1 MSVLGKDLFDFQR
14 SHTNTKVEFGASGY
28 WVEMVPEMQPY
39 GTVLTEILNLDV
51 TPFQKLLDRL
61 NTAVHEK
68 NYDDAPRAYMDMQKG
83 FGSLPL
89 YRLYLMDFRY
99 FGDMKIE
106 EFVGEE
112 AREAFAEYVINEERE
127 IPSFM
132 QQQIKDI
139 QLIQERYAW
148 FLDRVFANAVFEK
161 KKGQRKE
168 SLAQLIYSSG
178 YEAFVSGVSLGKD
191 PEVDAPLVRAQYRI
205 RGERENAEV
214 VEKMYFDRLLD
225 FVYVE
230 LMKGLQK
237 GFVPKRCANCGRW
250 FLQMPGMTYAYCGE
264 PAPGQ
269 DGKTCREI
277 GATSSFRS
285 KVQNNDV
292 WKAHQR
298 AYKKYFARTRKGT
311 MSKGV
316 FEVWSRKMET
326 LRDDALKEY
335 DRAKSE
341 EERQRIVDEVTQKL
355 NTLERIEAEDGGSY
369 HPDQAGT
376 YIATYWVVP
385 KDARDSYSVSRK
397 IILTDTEGQAHTEEN
412 GGQKQ
417 KEDTNSEEDSETPVQ
432 GILDVEVTVSG
443 EDADAQAAR
452 ELEEKI
458 EDGEVMMLSGAEN
471 TFRARETVHLE
482 KGETI
487 YYPSYIGNYLTCWFT
502 VNGKIA
508 YCLESHR
515 SSPPRG
521 DYVAQ
526 VLDSNKNLQKV
537 LYYGYGGAG
546 DITGS
551 YLSGKSAEEKYVYT
565 HIAASYA
572 YAGEAGFTGCKYED
586 LVNAGVIA
594 YIDHLFAME
603 EPPKGEISLSKTSV
617 KAVRNGNVQKTPDI
631 F

>member
-83 FGSLPL
+83 FGYLPL

-112 AREAFAEYVINEERE
+112 VREAFAKYVINEERE

-230 LMKGLQK
+230 FMKGLQK

-250 FLQMPGMTYAYCGE
+250 FLQAPGATFAYCAG
-264 PAPGQ
+264 PAPE
-269 DGKTCREI
+269 DPGKTCREI
-277 GATSSFRS
+277 GAASSFKD
-285 KVQNNDV
+285 KVANNEV
-292 WKAHQR
+292 WQVQQR
-298 AYKKYFARTRKGT
+298 AYKKYYARTMRKDMT
-311 MSKGV
+311 KAE
-316 FEVWSRKMET
+316 FEAWT
-326 LRDDALKEY
+326 RDAEQKRDAALEPY
-335 DRAKSE
+335 ARAESE
-341 EERQRIVDEVTQKL
+341 EERQRI
-355 NTLERIEAEDGGSY
+355 
-369 HPDQAGT
+369 
-376 YIATYWVVP
+376 
-385 KDARDSYSVSRK
+385 
-397 IILTDTEGQAHTEEN
+397 
-412 GGQKQ
+412 
-417 KEDTNSEEDSETPVQ
+417 
-432 GILDVEVTVSG
+432 
-443 EDADAQAAR
+443 AA
-452 ELEEKI
+452 ELEEK
-458 EDGEVMMLSGAEN
+458 LN
-471 TFRARETVHLE
+471 RL
-482 KGETI
+482 
-487 YYPSYIGNYLTCWFT
+487 
-502 VNGKIA
+502 
-508 YCLESHR
+508 
-515 SSPPRG
+515 
-521 DYVAQ
+521 
-526 VLDSNKNLQKV
+526 
-537 LYYGYGGAG
+537 
-546 DITGS
+546 
-551 YLSGKSAEEKYVYT
+551 
-565 HIAASYA
+565 
-572 YAGEAGFTGCKYED
+572 
-586 LVNAGVIA
+586 
-594 YIDHLFAME
+594 
-603 EPPKGEISLSKTSV
+603 
-617 KAVRNGNVQKTPDI
+617 
-631 F
+631 

>member
-112 AREAFAEYVINEERE
+112 VREAFAKYVINEERE

-230 LMKGLQK
+230 LM
-237 GFVPKRCANCGRW
+237 P
-250 FLQMPGMTYAYCGE
+250 TDIYYDE
-264 PAPGQ
+264 PRPSA
-269 DGKTCREI
+269 EL
-277 GATSSFRS
+277 F
-285 KVQNNDV
+285 
-292 WKAHQR
+292 WKYPQYHFQ
-298 AYKKYFARTRKGT
+298 
-311 MSKGV
+311 S
-316 FEVWSRKMET
+316 EVRV
-326 LRDDALKEY
+326 A
-335 DRAKSE
+335 
-341 EERQRIVDEVTQKL
+341 IL
-355 NTLERIEAEDGGSY
+355 NTNFVWDYDPQHFKYEQHR
-369 HPDQAGT
+369 
-376 YIATYWVVP
+376 
-385 KDARDSYSVSRK
+385 
-397 IILTDTEGQAHTEEN
+397 
-412 GGQKQ
+412 
-417 KEDTNSEEDSETPVQ
+417 
-432 GILDVEVTVSG
+432 LDVYLPHLHEYATIRAAKDLQNICFFCRS
-443 EDADAQAAR
+443 EDEPVMCAVNLPYQ
-452 ELEEKI
+452 EEK
-458 EDGEVMMLSGAEN
+458 
-471 TFRARETVHLE
+471 
-482 KGETI
+482 
-487 YYPSYIGNYLTCWFT
+487 
-502 VNGKIA
+502 
-508 YCLESHR
+508 
-515 SSPPRG
+515 
-521 DYVAQ
+521 
-526 VLDSNKNLQKV
+526 
-537 LYYGYGGAG
+537 
-546 DITGS
+546 
-551 YLSGKSAEEKYVYT
+551 
-565 HIAASYA
+565 
-572 YAGEAGFTGCKYED
+572 
-586 LVNAGVIA
+586 
-594 YIDHLFAME
+594 
-603 EPPKGEISLSKTSV
+603 
-617 KAVRNGNVQKTPDI
+617 
-631 F
+631 

>member
-112 AREAFAEYVINEERE
+112 VREAFAKYVINEERE

-230 LMKGLQK
+230 FMKGLQK

-250 FLQMPGMTYAYCGE
+250 FLQTPGATYAYCTG

-269 DGKTCREI
+269 NCKTCREI
-277 GATSSFRS
+277 GASSSFRS
-285 KVQNNDV
+285 KVENNDI
-292 WKAHQR
+292 WKVHQR
-298 AYKKYFARTRKGT
+298 AYKKYFARIRSGLMTKGE
-311 MSKGV
+311 
-316 FEVWSRKMET
+316 FEVWSRQAAD
-326 LRDDALKEY
+326 LRDAALERY
-335 DRAKSE
+335 AQAKGE
-341 EERQRIVDEVTQKL
+341 DERQRIAQEVAEAL
-355 NTLERIEAEDGGSY
+355 N
-369 HPDQAGT
+369 
-376 YIATYWVVP
+376 
-385 KDARDSYSVSRK
+385 
-397 IILTDTEGQAHTEEN
+397 EE
-412 GGQKQ
+412 
-417 KEDTNSEEDSETPVQ
+417 
-432 GILDVEVTVSG
+432 
-443 EDADAQAAR
+443 
-452 ELEEKI
+452 
-458 EDGEVMMLSGAEN
+458 
-471 TFRARETVHLE
+471 
-482 KGETI
+482 
-487 YYPSYIGNYLTCWFT
+487 
-502 VNGKIA
+502 
-508 YCLESHR
+508 
-515 SSPPRG
+515 
-521 DYVAQ
+521 
-526 VLDSNKNLQKV
+526 
-537 LYYGYGGAG
+537 
-546 DITGS
+546 
-551 YLSGKSAEEKYVYT
+551 
-565 HIAASYA
+565 
-572 YAGEAGFTGCKYED
+572 
-586 LVNAGVIA
+586 
-594 YIDHLFAME
+594 
-603 EPPKGEISLSKTSV
+603 
-617 KAVRNGNVQKTPDI
+617 
-631 F
+631 